1 MPPPRPSSWPSG
13 LRSDHPPGAPGGQPL
28 RGSSACDVCSAS
40 VEKRIRMEQVRALW
54 GSLLDSLSRFRDW
67 LEGAEAAAPLPS
79 SAHVLYAEARAQLK
93 RCEGLQRQVGARLAE
108 LEALNG
114 RYRRLVLGRG
124 DGDRDRAR
132 GRLRALLQDSNRRWH
147 LLHQRAAAGHKR
159 LKHLVSRR
167 ELFDGEEEGA
177 RLGLAELALR
187 LSDVEH
193 FSGGSARQKVARLQ
207 SFRSDVQ
214 RVAKRVDA
222 VLAAG
227 EGLMQRSDPRDA
239 VALEEALRALSGQCQ
254 TVFGRLAQLQGRLV
268 SHSLVFE
275 DSWLPEWDSEGEEC
289 GAGGGRGP
297 PEELEWDPAGDVGGS
312 TSPDDEDS
320 SFHSGK
326 SGPEADW
333 VWASTTPSQWCGQT
347 EPGAADPL
355 PPGAPPGPTRAG
367 TAALGRDCPL
377 RPCPAQDE
385 GSNPGG
391 LCRAPAPFSSPA
403 GAGPAVVQ
411 DRGPLG
417 LGVET
422 ARVENWL
429 RTTTGGRQRCSPPD
443 TQAPKMQPSS
453 SAPPEVALQIEMGSV
468 AGPPSPPRRGRAG
481 PGPGLLL
488 LLLLL
493 LGSLWLLLPPGRP
506 DCTLHRPA
514 WPPHLV
520 LRYVN
525 GPPPT

>member
-1 MPPPRPSSWPSG
+1 MPPPRPKSWPSG
-13 LRSDHPPGAPGGQPL
+13 LLSDHPPGAPGGPLL

-54 GSLLDSLSRFRDW
+54 GSLLDSLSRFQDW
-67 LEGAEAAAPLPS
+67 LEGAEAATPLPS

-124 DGDRDRAR
+124 AGERAR
-132 GRLRALLQDSNRRWH
+132 AQGRLRALLQDSNRRWH

-177 RLGLAELALR
+177 RMGLAELALR
-187 LSDVEH
+187 LSEVEH

-207 SFRSDVQ
+207 AFRSDVQ
-214 RVAKRVDA
+214 RVAQRVDS

-227 EGLMQRSDPRDA
+227 EGLMQRSAPRDA
-239 VALEEALRALSGQCQ
+239 VALEEALRALSGQCHA
-254 TVFGRLAQLQGRLV
+254 VFGRLARLQGRLV

-289 GAGGGRGP
+289 GAGRGP

-333 VWASTTPSQWCGQT
+333 VWASGSPGQMET
-347 EPGAADPL
+347 GTADAFPTGAAS
-355 PPGAPPGPTRAG
+355 GPTQPTATASLGPLQHCPPQDGGSDPAG
-367 TAALGRDCPL
+367 L
-377 RPCPAQDE
+377 
-385 GSNPGG
+385 S
-391 LCRAPAPFSSPA
+391 PAPFPSPV
-403 GAGPAVVQ
+403 GAGPAVVRN
-411 DRGPLG
+411 RGPPG

-422 ARVENWL
+422 GRVENWL
-429 RTTTGGRQRCSPPD
+429 RTTTAGRQRCSPPES
-443 TQAPKMQPSS
+443 QALKMQPGSR
-453 SAPPEVALQIEMGSV
+453 APDEVALQIEMGSV

-493 LGSLWLLLPPGRP
+493 LLSALWFLLRQRGP

-514 WPPHLV
+514 WTPGLV

>member
-1 MPPPRPSSWPSG
+1 MTV
-13 LRSDHPPGAPGGQPL
+13 A
-28 RGSSACDVCSAS
+28 
-40 VEKRIRMEQVRALW
+40 
-54 GSLLDSLSRFRDW
+54 
-67 LEGAEAAAPLPS
+67 
-79 SAHVLYAEARAQLK
+79 
-93 RCEGLQRQVGARLAE
+93 
-108 LEALNG
+108 
-114 RYRRLVLGRG
+114 
-124 DGDRDRAR
+124 
-132 GRLRALLQDSNRRWH
+132 RRWH

-355 PPGAPPGPTRAG
+355 PPGVSG
-367 TAALGRDCPL
+367 
-377 RPCPAQDE
+377 
-385 GSNPGG
+385 
-391 LCRAPAPFSSPA
+391 
-403 GAGPAVVQ
+403 
-411 DRGPLG
+411 
-417 LGVET
+417 
-422 ARVENWL
+422 
-429 RTTTGGRQRCSPPD
+429 
-443 TQAPKMQPSS
+443 
-453 SAPPEVALQIEMGSV
+453 
-468 AGPPSPPRRGRAG
+468 GRAG
-481 PGPGLLL
+481 RDLSGSVRLSADPHLSPPLSRLGLL
-488 LLLLL
+488 
-493 LGSLWLLLPPGRP
+493 SQ
-506 DCTLHRPA
+506 
-514 WPPHLV
+514 
-520 LRYVN
+520 
-525 GPPPT
+525 